1 MEVEMVKN
9 EKSTKQLKK
18 ILEQL
23 DNAINDIDGAYT
35 QNYQYDSEVARVGDL
50 ILASRTRLKNFIDLI
65 EE

>member
-1 MEVEMVKN
+1 MIKN
-9 EKSTKQLKK
+9 EKSIKQLKK

>member
-1 MEVEMVKN
+1 MVKN
-9 EKSTKQLKK
+9 EKSLKQLKK

>member
-1 MEVEMVKN
+1 MVKN

-23 DNAINDIDGAYT
+23 DNAINDLDGAYT
-35 QNYQYDSEVARVGDL
+35 QNYHYDSEIAKIGDS
-50 ILASRTRLKNFIDLI
+50 ILASRTKLKNFIDLI